1 MYEAFYCSNQLSK
14 KKKQKIKKNKQK
26 MIRCRSGAKKIEAA
40 VEVKER
46 KSKTKKERLCGE
58 ESLKILE

>member
-1 MYEAFYCSNQLSK
+1 MSK
-14 KKKQKIKKNKQK
+14 RRSKALAGNPT
-26 MIRCRSGAKKIEAA
+26 RCRPGAKKIEVA
-40 VEVKER
+40 VEVKEK